1 MVTKKKKII
10 VLSVMFGLLV
20 LTGFLNLS
28 INQASSGG
36 EVINTS
42 TQINSSNFFA
52 TYRTDRDTARSEE
65 KLYYRAVLDSTGS
78 SAEAKKSAETALANL
93 AATVES
99 ELYLE
104 SNIRSKGYEDVVVSM
119 TDNFVNVMVKSD
131 ELKDEQ
137 VVQIVKV
144 VQDQTKKSIDNIKI
158 IPVNS

>member
-20 LTGFLNLS
+20 LTGFLNLT
-28 INQASSGG
+28 INQTSSGD
-36 EVINTS
+36 VVNTS
-42 TQINSSNFFA
+42 TQITSANFFS
-52 TYRTDRDTARSEE
+52 TYRADRDSARSQEQ
-65 KLYYRAVLDSTGS
+65 LYYKAVLESSGS

-93 AATVES
+93 ATTVEN

-104 SNIRSKGYEDVVVSM
+104 SNIKMKGFEDVVVSL
-119 TDNFVNVMVKSD
+119 TDNFVNVMVKAS
-131 ELKDEQ
+131 ELKDEE

-158 IPVNS
+158 IPVE

>member
-28 INQASSGG
+28 INQAANSGDI
-36 EVINTS
+36 INTS
-42 TQINSSNFFA
+42 TQITSANFFS
-52 TYRTDRDTARSEE
+52 TYRADRDTARTQE
-65 KLYYRAVLDSTGS
+65 KLYYKAVLDSSGS

-93 AATVES
+93 AATVEN

-104 SNIRSKGYEDVVVSM
+104 SNIKMKGYEDVVVSL
-119 TDNFVNVMVKSD
+119 TDNFVNVMVKSS
-131 ELKDEQ
+131 ELKDDQ
-137 VVQIVKV
+137 VAQIVKV

-158 IPVNS
+158 IPVE